1 MKARPPAQ
9 AIYEGALVR
18 FRPIMMTTMAA
29 IVGAVPIAIGW
40 GAGAEARQPLGI
52 AVVGGLIISQILT
65 LYITPVVYLYM
76 EKLLTL
82 ATGLP
87 ARLRGKSSAAP
98 AAGMTANL
106 GVDNPTTHKVS

>member
-1 MKARPPAQ
+1 
-9 AIYEGALVR
+9 
-18 FRPIMMTTMAA
+18 MMTTMAA

-52 AVVGGLIISQILT
+52 AVVGGLVISQILT

-87 ARLRGKSSAAP
+87 ARLRGKSGAVP
-98 AAGMTANL
+98 AAGMTPDL
-106 GVDNPTTHKVS
+106 GVDNPTRHKVS